1 MNKYLR
7 ALFTLIVFNT
17 LTKTF
22 PLQQLLNF
30 LNCYKHFTLTCL
42 QWPPFW
48 KRNKKYT
55 TLKCAHASVV
65 QTKSPSTVVVADVAA
80 VCREL
85 CVSIKRKAK
94 LARKVVLRRPSSG
107 APHHTKQKQLTILH
121 RLIWGSS
128 SIGETT
134 FTFYIQTN
142 TMNIFNKKKK
152 KLIIGHTHRLDSI
165 KYLINWYLNC
175 FQREMALQWSRDVQN
190 IRFIDAFADAYS
202 ITLSYS
208 YYVKLTLLT
217 DWLC

>member
-7 ALFTLIVFNT
+7 AFFTLIVFST
-17 LTKTF
+17 LTATF

-94 LARKVVLRRPSSG
+94 LAQKWCSAGRPAEPPTTQNKNIRLFCTG
-107 APHHTKQKQLTILH
+107 LIEVAAPLAKPLSQFIFKRIHWICLT
-121 RLIWGSS
+121 
-128 SIGETT
+128 
-134 FTFYIQTN
+134 
-142 TMNIFNKKKK
+142 KKK
-152 KLIIGHTHRLDSI
+152 KLIIGHTHRLDS
-165 KYLINWYLNC
+165 KKDLKNFYSSLIL
-175 FQREMALQWSRDVQN
+175 E
-190 IRFIDAFADAYS
+190 
-202 ITLSYS
+202 
-208 YYVKLTLLT
+208 LLPT
-217 DWLC
+217 RNDSTMK